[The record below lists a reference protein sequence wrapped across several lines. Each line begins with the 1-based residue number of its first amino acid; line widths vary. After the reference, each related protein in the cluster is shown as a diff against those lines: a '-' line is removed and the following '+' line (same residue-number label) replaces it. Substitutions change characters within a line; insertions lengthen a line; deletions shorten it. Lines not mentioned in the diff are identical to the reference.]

1 MRNSLLAGAGG
12 VVAAFLGSLCCVG
25 PLLFVTLGVGAG
37 LASTFE
43 PLRPLFGALMALLL
57 GAGFWTVY
65 GRRQLRPVANLGGRA
80 TLTRGPLD
88 APAGAGADHAGV
100 SGARE
105 ATGRTVIAGASAS
118 CAAPRRRDVVLLWG
132 ATLLAAVL
140 WTFPTWSLW
149 LL

>member
-1 MRNSLLAGAGG
+1 MRTSLLAGTGG
-12 VVAAFLGSLCCVG
+12 VLAAFLGSLCCVG

-43 PLRPLFGALMALLL
+43 PLRPLFGALMVLLL

-65 GRRQLRPVANLGGRA
+65 GRRMLRMATIHGGPA
-80 TLTRGPLD
+80 TLQRGPLD
-88 APAGAGADHAGV
+88 APARAGADRSEV
-100 SGARE
+100 PGARE
-105 ATGRTVIAGASAS
+105 ITGRVVIAGAPAS

-132 ATLLAAVL
+132 ATLLAAVV